1 MTDYPVQLSID
12 YSDSSNRLTAFFRIL
27 LAIPIVLILA
37 AVGGGA
43 ASGDASIDQFGTFL
57 AAGGTLV
64 VAPLLLIL
72 YRRKYPRWWFD
83 WNLELARFS
92 TRVTAYL
99 MLLRDEYPSTD
110 DHQSVHLDIQYPD
123 AATELNRFLP
133 IIKWALAI
141 PHLIILSIL
150 SVFVIIVTV
159 VAWFAILIIGR
170 YPRPL
175 FNFTVGALRWG
186 TRVTAYAILLTT
198 DRYPPFR
205 LDA

>member
-12 YSDSSNRLTAFFRIL
+12 YSDSSNRLTALFRIL

-110 DHQSVHLDIQYPD
+110 DHQAVHLDIQYPD

>member
-1 MTDYPVQLSID
+1 MTDYPVRLSID
-12 YSDSSNRLTAFFRIL
+12 YSESSNRLTALFRII
-27 LAIPIVLILA
+27 LAIPIVLILG

-43 ASGDASIDQFGTFL
+43 ASGDANIDQFGTFL

-64 VAPLLLIL
+64 VAPFLLIL
-72 YRRKYPRWWFD
+72 FRLKYPRWWFD
-83 WNLELARFS
+83 WNLEFARFS
-92 TRVTAYL
+92 TRVTAYV

-110 DHQSVHLDIQYPD
+110 EQQAVHLDIQYPD

-133 IIKWALAI
+133 IVKWALAI

-150 SVFVIIVTV
+150 SVFVFIVTV
-159 VAWFAILIIGR
+159 IAWFAILIIGR

-175 FNFTVGALRWG
+175 FNFTVGVLRWG
-186 TRVTAYAILLTT
+186 TRVTAYAILFVT

>member
-110 DHQSVHLDIQYPD
+110 DHQAVHLDIQFPD

-175 FNFTVGALRWG
+175 FNFTVGTLRWG

>member
-110 DHQSVHLDIQYPD
+110 DHQAVHLDIQFPD